1 MKDSTRILREEMRR
15 DIDKIKY
22 HNNSKMRK
30 RTNEQNEQHRR
41 DKYNFYLKKWTDLK
55 QSAETPAQI
64 EYCDNVLGRLQH
76 IR

>member
-1 MKDSTRILREEMRR
+1 
-15 DIDKIKY
+15 
-22 HNNSKMRK
+22 MRK
-30 RTNEQNEQHRR
+30 RTDDQNEQHRR

-64 EYCDNVLGRLQH
+64 GYCDNVLGRLQH